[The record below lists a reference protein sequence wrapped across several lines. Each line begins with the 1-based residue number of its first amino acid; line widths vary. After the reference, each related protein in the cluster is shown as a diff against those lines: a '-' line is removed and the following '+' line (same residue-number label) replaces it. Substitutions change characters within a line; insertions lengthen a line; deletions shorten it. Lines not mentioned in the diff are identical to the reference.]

1 MNVSRKLRR
10 TCARSFLL
18 ASLAAVVAALVGAG
32 CHREVEMSPLIDRK
46 IAITDRFYDVE
57 ALGPERALVVGYG
70 GKILE
75 TQDGGATWTRVSSGT
90 GDHAL
95 YNLTFV
101 DGTEGWIVGQDG
113 LILHTSDGGKTWQ
126 RQTSDT
132 DRYLFSVM
140 ALDRQRVYA
149 VGDRSTFTMSTDGG
163 HTWKAQLVKAVGD
176 DMTRGV
182 SAAAQD
188 PVFYDVHF
196 LNASEGWISGEFGKL
211 LQTTDGGA
219 TWTERQASLMGEE
232 FFDPLDLPTL
242 FGLSFLSREVAVAAG
257 LDARLAHT
265 ADGGLRWGW
274 ETIESSY
281 PLLDPFFDVHLFAD
295 GSGWAIGAAG
305 QVVRR
310 AAGET
315 TWRTADLGQ
324 PIFTWLRG
332 MSFLDQKNGWLVG
345 GYGLIL
351 HTTDGGETW
360 LPCFG

>member
-1 MNVSRKLRR
+1 MQTMHR
-10 TCARSFLL
+10 ARVYGSHL
-18 ASLAAVVAALVGAG
+18 AWFVGAAVLFGAG
-32 CHREVEMSPLIDRK
+32 CHKEVEMVPLIDRK

-57 ALGPERALVVGYG
+57 ALSPERALVIGYG

-75 TQDGGATWTRVSSGT
+75 TEDGGATWTRVSSGT
-90 GDHAL
+90 KDYAL
-95 YNLTFV
+95 YSAAFV
-101 DGTEGWIVGQDG
+101 DPKVGWIVGQDG
-113 LILHTSDGGKTWQ
+113 LILRTDDGGKTWQ

-132 DRYLFSVM
+132 DRYLFNVM
-140 ALDRQRVYA
+140 ALDSQHVYA
-149 VGDRSTFTMSTDGG
+149 VGDRSTLTMTADGG
-163 HTWKAQLVKAVGD
+163 QTWKAQQVKAVGD

-182 SAAAQD
+182 SVAAQD
-188 PVFYDVHF
+188 PVFYDVQF
-196 LNASEGWISGEFGKL
+196 LSSSDGWIAGEFGKL

-219 TWTERQASLMGEE
+219 TWTERQRTLMGEE

-242 FGLSFLSREVAVAAG
+242 FGVNFLTPQVAVAAG
-257 LDARLAHT
+257 LDARLART
-265 ADGGLRWGW
+265 ADGGLTWAW

-281 PLLDPFFDVHLFAD
+281 PLLDPFFDVHLFPD

-315 TWRTADLGQ
+315 TWRSADLGQ